1 MQIPIIKEIVGSY
14 SIEELQKAE
23 EAILNERQPEINI
36 EGEDEGEQGDAG
48 REGGHEDGRQ
58 AFEGASGDHARA
70 EAFAFVTHEVEVV
83 GEEHDVVAG
92 GDTGHRYEAHQGA
105 YADFP

>member
-36 EGEDEGEQGDAG
+36 EGEDEGEQLTHILA
-48 REGGHEDGRQ
+48 
-58 AFEGASGDHARA
+58 AIWIKDHMHKTGESVNKSVRA
-70 EAFAFVTHEVEVV
+70 YSVKVRTSIS
-83 GEEHDVVAG
+83 
-92 GDTGHRYEAHQGA
+92 
-105 YADFP
+105 